1 MASNFN
7 LPPGVTQNMIPGNR
21 PEDLR
26 RERLLEELSAIIPF
40 GELTEERSDKL
51 ADYVEQAMENAYSNG
66 VKEAKRDAPE
76 TLIHYKVPTSRMDT
90 YVTWDGQMVD
100 IAAPVNVEV
109 EVRGDQKVLWVNVD
123 GVARLRICRI
133 QAELVVKCQSD
144 GRTE

>member
-21 PEDLR
+21 PEDVRRDKLR
-26 RERLLEELSAIIPF
+26 EELAALIPNL
-40 GELTEERSDKL
+40 EDWTDEQADKL
-51 ADYVEQAMENAYSNG
+51 ADYVEQSMEKAHSEG
-66 VKEAKRDAPE
+66 MKEAESDA

-133 QAELVVKCQSD
+133 QAELVVKCQTD

>member
-7 LPPGVTQNMIPGNR
+7 LPPGITQNMIPGNR
-21 PEDLR
+21 PEDV
-26 RERLLEELSAIIPF
+26 EYDELCEA
-40 GELTEERSDKL
+40 LTIVPDGDL
-51 ADYVEQAMENAYSNG
+51 AEFVQKKMSEAYDRG
-66 VKEAKRDAPE
+66 VKEAKSDA

-123 GVARLRICRI
+123 GVARLRLCRI

>member
-26 RERLLEELSAIIPF
+26 RERLLEELATIIPF
-40 GELTEERSDKL
+40 GELTEELSDKL
-51 ADYVEQAMENAYSNG
+51 ADYVEKVMEDAHSNG
-66 VKEAKRDAPE
+66 MKEAKSDTPV
-76 TLIHYKVPTSRMDT
+76 TLIHYKVPTSKMDT

-123 GVARLRICRI
+123 GVTRLRICRI
-133 QAELVVKCQSD
+133 QAELVVKCQTD